1 MSQIQKLLLFS
12 PKMAFINRMPGEWMG
27 KRGYLFYRDITDIW
41 DIDTTFLLFFNK
53 WKVAKYM
60 LTHPFRFKAFIEV
73 DGKAFERELENIE
86 SYNGNLKNIDCVVTT
101 GREEL
106 VGDITAYW
114 LEKHF
119 KFDGNL
125 YLTNWDNDYKVENV
139 LQQKPQIYVDDNA
152 KLLDKIKKCNPEIS
166 LYLVA
171 QPWNKTS
178 LRGIEDETGIVRI
191 NEIYELLSKQKV
203 ESQI

>member
-1 MSQIQKLLLFS
+1 MS
-12 PKMAFINRMPGEWMG
+12 G
-27 KRGYLFYRDITDIW
+27 KRLITDLDDVLAKSVPAFLRWLSINLGKKVSID
-41 DIDTTFLLFFNK
+41 DILVLSSEEFEKKYTVTKDWVLTDAQREFFK
-53 WKVAKYM
+53 
-60 LTHPFRFKAFIEV
+60 
-73 DGKAFERELENIE
+73 DERELENIE

-119 KFDGNL
+119 KFEGNL
-125 YLTNWDNDYKVENV
+125 YLTNWDNDQKIETV

-191 NEIYELLSKQKV
+191 NEIYELLSKHYGK
-203 ESQI
+203 

>member
-1 MSQIQKLLLFS
+1 MSNPKL
-12 PKMAFINRMPGEWMG
+12 
-27 KRGYLFYRDITDIW
+27 ITDLDDVLAKSVPAFLRWLSINLGKKVSID
-41 DIDTTFLLFFNK
+41 DILVLSSEEFEKKYTVTKDWVLTDAQREFFK
-53 WKVAKYM
+53 
-60 LTHPFRFKAFIEV
+60 
-73 DGKAFERELENIE
+73 DERELENIE